1 MTLTKQIL
9 LAMVAAILL
18 GGLAQQLLAMPN
30 LYEPLRYVLDDV
42 LLGGVFA
49 LAGKIFV
56 ASLKLLVVP
65 LVFVSLVCGVCHL
78 RDQSTLGWLSLKT
91 ILLYLATTAI
101 AITIALTMATLV
113 GPGKGIEIG
122 RAHV

>member
-42 LLGGVFA
+42 LLGGVLHSRVRSSL
-49 LAGKIFV
+49 LA
-56 ASLKLLVVP
+56 
-65 LVFVSLVCGVCHL
+65 
-78 RDQSTLGWLSLKT
+78 
-91 ILLYLATTAI
+91 
-101 AITIALTMATLV
+101 
-113 GPGKGIEIG
+113 
-122 RAHV
+122 